1 MLGGTYDARME
12 DGRTMTFEEALRT
25 GGRPLGW
32 LMGTA
37 GVLTWLIW
45 KDPAP
50 HWNTV
55 RYAVTAVIA
64 LAWIVPTYA
73 VPVPDAARTWR
84 WAAAI
89 AIAAMLLLR

>member
-1 MLGGTYDARME
+1 ME
-12 DGRTMTFEEALRT
+12 PGRTLTATEALEA

-37 GVLTWLIW
+37 GVLVWLIW

-50 HWNTV
+50 HWDTV
-55 RYAVTAVIA
+55 RLAVTGVIA
-64 LAWIVPTYA
+64 VAWTVPTFV
-73 VPVPDAARTWR
+73 VPVRSAARAWQ

-89 AIAAMLLLR
+89 AVASMLLLR

>member
-45 KDPAP
+45 KDPVP